1 MEEDKLTNALTI
13 PEYISKMDEEMKE
26 IFAEMASKFPK
37 GLKVPKYDKDC
48 KGCPKPLEIFDEEK

>member
-1 MEEDKLTNALTI
+1 
-13 PEYISKMDEEMKE
+13 MKE